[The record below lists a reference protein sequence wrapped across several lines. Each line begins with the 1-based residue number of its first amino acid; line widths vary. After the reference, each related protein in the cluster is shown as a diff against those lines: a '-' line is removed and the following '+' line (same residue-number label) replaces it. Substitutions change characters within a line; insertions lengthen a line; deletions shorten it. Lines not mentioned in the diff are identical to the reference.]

1 MQPSLVKTK
10 NKIEKKIDSWIN
22 GISKTGIMRTSAI
35 PDLNN
40 LNRQNKDAHIL
51 VEAIDFNQ
59 HICPNHFQKVI
70 ELKELKLD
78 NTLAMLDFGVQKVDS
93 SLLKELLAWMDSHNV
108 KIKQLNLAT
117 LANSGQAWRYLVDW
131 MLKTKC
137 EIQSIDLGKMKMNLS
152 RTKDI
157 VTLLQEPDVNIGRL
171 DFGASQWGFCEV
183 KAFLWMGG
191 LSKSSAL
198 NRLALGDAKFC
209 RNGLR
214 LLMKHMALPSSQ
226 IQVFSSGVV
235 EIPGKDLGELIEHVC
250 LGRSDFLSI
259 VLSNQT
265 LDEQRS
271 TAIAK
276 LISTETTLKNLALV
290 NCWYDHSALM
300 ASLGKGK
307 VENLY
312 IEAITAGQIQ
322 QLITSFVD
330 RGYRVERQVTR
341 HRVSLKIDH
350 SQKTHHKK

>member
-10 NKIEKKIDSWIN
+10 NQLEKKIDSWIN

-35 PDLNN
+35 PDLSN
-40 LNRQNKDAHIL
+40 LSRQGKDHVL

-59 HICPNHFQKVI
+59 HICPNHFRKVV
-70 ELKELKLD
+70 ELEELKLG
-78 NTLAMLDFGVQKVDS
+78 NTLAMLDFGAQRVDS
-93 SLLKELLAWMDSHNV
+93 SLLKELLAWVDSQKE

-117 LANSGQAWRYLVDW
+117 LATSGQAWRYLVDW

-157 VTLLQEPDVNIGRL
+157 VTLLQEPDINIGRL
-171 DFGASQWGFCEV
+171 DFGASSWSFCEV

-198 NRLALGDAKFC
+198 TRLALGDAKFC
-209 RNGLR
+209 QNGLR
-214 LLMKHMALPSSQ
+214 LLMKHIALPNSQ

-235 EIPGKDLGELIEHVC
+235 EIPGKDLGELIDHIC

-265 LDEQRS
+265 LDEKRS
-271 TAIAK
+271 TAIAR

-290 NCWYDHSALM
+290 NCWYDHGALM
-300 ASLGKGK
+300 DSLKEGK

-322 QLITSFVD
+322 QLITSFED
-330 RGYRVERQVTR
+330 KGYRVERQVTR
-341 HRVSLKIDH
+341 HRVSLKIDS
-350 SQKTHHKK
+350 SQKKDSKR